1 MADYSRTDAV
11 WPTHAMEQFVRELI
25 AFTGAAIVYTL
36 IATPKVVENLYHLTP
51 KLVRPTEPDFV
62 LRSRMAR
69 SSVYSMFSG
78 ILVANRFEVPY
89 NLLAGLPSAV
99 LVFAATWHIQ
109 KRIYERDMSPQPGQ
123 WEVKVEGE

>member
-1 MADYSRTDAV
+1 
-11 WPTHAMEQFVRELI
+11 MEQFVRELI
-25 AFTGAAIVYTL
+25 GFTVIGVLYTFMS
-36 IATPKVVENLYHLTP
+36 TPKFAENLHHMTP
-51 KLVRPTEPDFV
+51 RFVRPTEPDFV

-109 KRIYERDMSPQPGQ
+109 KRIYERDMSPQPGEP
-123 WEVKVEGE
+123 EVKVEGE